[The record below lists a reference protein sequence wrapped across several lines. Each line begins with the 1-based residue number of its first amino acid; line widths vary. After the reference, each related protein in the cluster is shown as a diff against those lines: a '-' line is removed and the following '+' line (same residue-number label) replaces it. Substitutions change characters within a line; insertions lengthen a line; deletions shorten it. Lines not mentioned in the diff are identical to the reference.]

1 MQRFRDAAVIVG
13 LVLAGV
19 ASSSAQTATKPAQTA
34 TTQPDARSQAYFEFM
49 LARRLE
55 SQGNETGA
63 LEALKR
69 AIALDPKS
77 AELQAELAGFHAR
90 QNNGEEAVTAAE
102 RALTL
107 DANNVEA
114 HRMLGLVFAAWAEA
128 PGGQV
133 PAGRTATQ
141 LRTQAIEHLS
151 KIAETPAVSTD
162 LNLQLTL
169 ARLHMRAGNAER
181 AVPLLENI
189 VSQAPYATEPY
200 TLLAEA
206 RLTLGRVDAAVEAME
221 MAAEINPRHN
231 LALGDLYEKQD
242 RWKDAAGAYE
252 RAIAASRG
260 PATRDLRLRYATA
273 LLNVGGEDGT
283 GKARDVL
290 KDFLMTAPQDARGLF
305 LLSTANL
312 RLGDVKGAEEIA
324 RKLVALDPS
333 SIQGLH
339 ALSAALA
346 AGRDY
351 RGIVDLLTPLS
362 RDVAGRGKGKTGDA
376 ALLLAQL
383 AHAHTALGQ
392 HEQAIAVLTAA
403 VTSDPTNA
411 PALNSLG
418 YTLAERGERLPEA
431 VAYIER
437 ALKVEPDNP
446 SYIDSLGWALFKQG
460 RFEEAESH
468 LEKAASA
475 LPQTSV
481 IQDHYGDLL
490 LRRGKVQEAI
500 GAWERALKG
509 DGDDIDKT
517 VIEKKIRDARA
528 RKQ

>member
-1 MQRFRDAAVIVG
+1 MPR
-13 LVLAGV
+13 LVLIVALLLTGAG
-19 ASSSAQTATKPAQTA
+19 SSFAQTAAATAQ
-34 TTQPDARSQAYFEFM
+34 DSRGQAYFEFM

-55 SQGNETGA
+55 SQGNEAGA
-63 LEALKR
+63 LDALKR
-69 AIALDPKS
+69 AIALDPQS

-90 QNNGEEAVTAAE
+90 QNNGQEAVAAAE
-102 RALTL
+102 RALQL
-107 DANNVEA
+107 DPNNVEA
-114 HRMLGLVFAAWAEA
+114 HRMLGLVFSAWAEA
-128 PGGQV
+128 PAGQA
-133 PAGRTATQ
+133 PPGRTPSQ
-141 LRTQAIEHLS
+141 LRTQAIEHLA
-151 KIAETPAVSTD
+151 KIAETPALSTD

-169 ARLHMRAGNAER
+169 ARLHMRVGNAER

-206 RLTLGRVDAAVEAME
+206 RLSLGRVDAAVDALE
-221 MAAEINPRHN
+221 MAAEINPRHYVS
-231 LALGDLYEKQD
+231 LGDLYEKQN
-242 RWKDAAGAYE
+242 RWQDAAGAYE

-260 PATRDLRLRYATA
+260 PASRDLRLRYVTA
-273 LLNVGGEDGT
+273 LLNVGGEEAA

-312 RLGDVKGAEEIA
+312 RLGDVKGAQDVA
-324 RKLVALDPS
+324 RKLVSLDPS

-339 ALSAALA
+339 ALTAALA
-346 AGRDY
+346 AGRDH

-362 RDVAGRGKGKTGDA
+362 KDVGGRAKGREGDA

-403 VTSDPTNA
+403 VASDPTSA
-411 PALNSLG
+411 PVLNSLG
-418 YTLAERGERLPEA
+418 YTLADRGERLPEA

-437 ALKVEPDNP
+437 ALKVEPENP
-446 SYIDSLGWALFKQG
+446 SYIDSLGWAFFKQG
-460 RFEEAESH
+460 RFEDAEPH
-468 LEKAASA
+468 LQKAAAA
-475 LPQTSV
+475 LPDTSV
-481 IQDHYGDLL
+481 IQDHYGDVLL
-490 LRRGKVQEAI
+490 QRGKIQEAI

-509 DGDDIDKT
+509 DGEDVDKA

>member
-1 MQRFRDAAVIVG
+1 MLRFRDAALIVA
-13 LVLAGV
+13 LLSSGV
-19 ASSSAQTATKPAQTA
+19 ASSYAQTPAA
-34 TTQPDARSQAYFEFM
+34 QPDARSQAYFEFM

-55 SQGNETGA
+55 SQGNEAAA

-90 QNNGEEAVTAAE
+90 QNNGDEAVTAAE

-107 DANNVEA
+107 DASNVEA
-114 HRMLGLVFAAWAEA
+114 HRMLGLVFAAWADA
-128 PGGQV
+128 PASQV
-133 PAGRTATQ
+133 PPGRSPAQ

-151 KIAETPAVSTD
+151 KIAETPAMSTD

-169 ARLHMRAGNAER
+169 ARLHMRAGNGER

-206 RLTLGRVDAAVEAME
+206 RLGLGRVDAAIEALE
-221 MAAEINPRHN
+221 SAAEINPRHY

-242 RWKDAAGAYE
+242 RWREAATAYE

-273 LLNVGGEDGT
+273 LLNAGDKEGT

-324 RKLVALDPS
+324 RQLVALDPS

-346 AGRDY
+346 ASRDY

-362 RDVAGRGKGKTGDA
+362 RDVASRAKGRESDA

-383 AHAHTALGQ
+383 AQAHTALGQ
-392 HEQAIAVLTAA
+392 HEQAIAVLTTAIA
-403 VTSDPTNA
+403 NDPTNA

-418 YTLAERGERLPEA
+418 YTLADRGERLPEA
-431 VAYIER
+431 VAFIER

-446 SYIDSLGWALFKQG
+446 SYVDSLGWALYKQG
-460 RFEEAESH
+460 RFEEAEPH
-468 LEKAASA
+468 LEKAATA
-475 LPQTSV
+475 LPETSV
-481 IQDHYGDLL
+481 IQDHYGDVL
-490 LRRGKVQEAI
+490 LRRGKLQEAI

-509 DGDDIDKT
+509 DGDDIDKA
-517 VIEKKIRDARA
+517 VIEKKIRDTRA

>member
-1 MQRFRDAAVIVG
+1 MVA
-13 LVLAGV
+13 LLSSGV
-19 ASSSAQTATKPAQTA
+19 ASSFAQTPAA
-34 TTQPDARSQAYFEFM
+34 AQPDSRSQAYFEFM

-55 SQGNETGA
+55 SQGNEAAA

-90 QNNGEEAVTAAE
+90 QNNGEEAVKAAE

-107 DANNVEA
+107 DAGNVEA
-114 HRMLGLVFAAWAEA
+114 HRMLGLVFAAWADA
-128 PGGQV
+128 PASQL
-133 PAGRTATQ
+133 PAGRSQPQ
-141 LRTQAIEHLS
+141 LRALAIEHLA
-151 KIAETPAVSTD
+151 KIAETPAMSTD

-206 RLTLGRVDAAVEAME
+206 RLSLGKVDAAVEALE
-221 MAAEINPRHN
+221 MAAELNPRHY
-231 LALGDLYEKQD
+231 LALGDLYEQQN
-242 RWKDAAGAYE
+242 RWKDAASAYE

-260 PATRDLRLRYATA
+260 PASRDLRLRYVTA
-273 LLNVGGEDGT
+273 LLNLGDKEGT
-283 GKARDVL
+283 AKARDVL

-312 RLGDVKGAEEIA
+312 RMGDVKGAEEIA

-362 RDVAGRGKGKTGDA
+362 RDVAGRAKGRESDA

-383 AHAHTALGQ
+383 AQAHTALGQ
-392 HEQAIAVLTAA
+392 HEQAIAVLTTA

-418 YTLAERGERLPEA
+418 YTLADRGERLPEA

-446 SYIDSLGWALFKQG
+446 SYVDSLGWALFKQG
-460 RFEEAESH
+460 RFEEAEPH
-468 LEKAASA
+468 LEKAATA
-475 LPQTSV
+475 LPEASV
-481 IQDHYGDLL
+481 IQDHYGDVL
-490 LRRGKVQEAI
+490 LRRGKFQEAV

-509 DGDDIDKT
+509 DGEDIDKA
-517 VIEKKIRDARA
+517 VIEKKIRDTRA